1 MKDWLIMNSGGR
13 CATGI
18 GLKRKIRTGMQPNR
32 PAHGWSTRSSIS
44 TLILWIIIQKRIYC
58 RVRSQTK
65 KQPRFYQMLFRLSWT
80 GTSTLQSIQ
89 KRPGRKSK
97 WERAFMECSGM
108 LTRRTVWAISQ
119 LKNVT
124 RSKCIGSREL
134 IKSRNP
140 GTCFIWML
148 WITTWLNRN
157 IHRCREN
164 WMIPWL
170 VSRSTWMM
178 IMSIQPG
185 NH

>member
-1 MKDWLIMNSGGR
+1 MEEKVIQTKIGEEEARKALAILEKYKQGKKSLDERLIDNEQWWKMRHWDRFEKKNKNGNAIEPASAWLINS
-13 CATGI
+13 
-18 GLKRKIRTGMQPNR
+18 
-32 PAHGWSTRSSIS
+32 
-44 TLILWIIIQKRIYC
+44 LINKHADLWIIIQKRIYC

-119 LKNVT
+119 LK
-124 RSKCIGSREL
+124 KCDPLKMYWSREL

-140 GTCFIWML
+140 GTCFI
-148 WITTWLNRN
+148 
-157 IHRCREN
+157 
-164 WMIPWL
+164 
-170 VSRSTWMM
+170 
-178 IMSIQPG
+178 
-185 NH
+185 